1 MKPKGART
9 RNLEQKKKIVE
20 ELKQK
25 ILSSNAQILVNL
37 CGLTV
42 EETTE
47 IRKTLKKQGA
57 NVQVVKNTLARIA
70 AEDTPLKA
78 IEDRIVGPTAIV
90 FSYEDPVEVIKTL
103 VKFDKEF
110 EPFEIKAAILEGKPL
125 DKEQVV
131 AVSKLPSKEVLL
143 AKVVG
148 TIQAP
153 LYGFVG
159 VLAANLRNLIGVL
172 YAIKEAKEKQQG

>member
-1 MKPKGART
+1 LIPKGPKT
-9 RNLEQKKKIVE
+9 RRLEEKKRVVE
-20 ELKQK
+20 ELKEK
-25 ILSSNAQILVNL
+25 INSSNAQILVDL

-47 IRKTLKKQGA
+47 IRKELKKLDA
-57 NVQVVKNTLARIA
+57 RVQVVKNTLAKIA
-70 AEDTPLKA
+70 AEDTSLKA
-78 IEDRIVGPTAIV
+78 IEDHFRGPTAIV
-90 FSYEDPVEVIKTL
+90 FSYGDPVEVIKKI
-103 VKFDKEF
+103 VKFEKDLEKLDV
-110 EPFEIKAAILEGKPL
+110 KAGVLEGKPL
-125 DKEQVV
+125 TREQIIE
-131 AVSKLPSKEVLL
+131 VSKLPSREVLL

-148 TIQAP
+148 TVQAP